1 MYNSPCNVTRLQ
13 SQFDRIGPLVHIIA
27 EDSVPAYQ
35 GKIIESADRF
45 LAVNL
50 AISPQLFSHAP
61 STGHTLQCTITG
73 DGCIFRFAAV
83 FLSSSALP
91 ETIWYLEKPTIVHRI
106 QQRRFVRVP
115 MALPLTVRLPGEHGC
130 LHNAAEATI
139 VDISGGGLCFTCPSK
154 IPLKVRIAID
164 IPNMPRLGR
173 LRAFAQVERCTAI
186 EIFNGQIYHIGASLD
201 SSLGKREQEKLVKS
215 IFEIQREY
223 LQKGLRLSHLTH
235 TKKP

>member
-13 SQFDRIGPLVHIIA
+13 SQFDRIGPLVHITA

-50 AISPQLFSHAP
+50 AISPQLFIHAP

-201 SSLGKREQEKLVKS
+201 NSLGKQKQEKLIQSV
-215 IFEIQREY
+215 FELQREY
-223 LQKGLRLSHLTH
+223 LQKGLHMPNLNH
-235 TKKP
+235 TEKP

>member
-1 MYNSPCNVTRLQ
+1 MTDEIRDANQVLYEGQ
-13 SQFDRIGPLVHIIA
+13 LVHITA

-50 AISPQLFSHAP
+50 AISPQLFIHAP

-73 DGCIFRFAAV
+73 DGCIFCFAAV

-91 ETIWYLEKPTIVHRI
+91 ETIWYLEKPAIVHRI

-201 SSLGKREQEKLVKS
+201 SSLGKHEQEKLVKS

>member
-13 SQFDRIGPLVHIIA
+13 SQFDRIGPLVHITA

-83 FLSSSALP
+83 FLSGSALP
-91 ETIWYLEKPTIVHRI
+91 ETIWYLEKPAIVHRI

-223 LQKGLRLSHLTH
+223 LQKRLRLSHLTH

>member
-1 MYNSPCNVTRLQ
+1 MTDEIRDANQVLYEGQ
-13 SQFDRIGPLVHIIA
+13 LVHITA
-27 EDSVPAYQ
+27 EDSVTAYQ

-91 ETIWYLEKPTIVHRI
+91 ETIWYLEKPAIVHRI

>member
-1 MYNSPCNVTRLQ
+1 MTDEIRDANQVLYEGQ
-13 SQFDRIGPLVHIIA
+13 LVHITA
-27 EDSVPAYQ
+27 EDSVIAYQ

-91 ETIWYLEKPTIVHRI
+91 ETIWYLEKPAIVHRI

>member
-1 MYNSPCNVTRLQ
+1 MTDETRDTDQVLHKGQ
-13 SQFDRIGPLVHIIA
+13 LIHITT
-27 EDSVPAYQ
+27 EDSLITYQ
-35 GKIIESADRF
+35 GSIIEVADHF

-50 AISPQLFSHAP
+50 DISSQLFLNTP
-61 STGHTLQCTITG
+61 SDDQPLQCTFTG
-73 DGCIFRFAAV
+73 DSCAFRFAAI
-83 FLSSSALP
+83 FYSSSALP
-91 ETIWYLEKPTIVHRI
+91 ATIWYLEKPKIVHRI
-106 QQRRFVRVP
+106 QQRRFVRIP
-115 MALPLTVRLPGEHGC
+115 LTLPLTIRLPGEHGC

-201 SSLGKREQEKLVKS
+201 SSLGKHEQEKLVKS